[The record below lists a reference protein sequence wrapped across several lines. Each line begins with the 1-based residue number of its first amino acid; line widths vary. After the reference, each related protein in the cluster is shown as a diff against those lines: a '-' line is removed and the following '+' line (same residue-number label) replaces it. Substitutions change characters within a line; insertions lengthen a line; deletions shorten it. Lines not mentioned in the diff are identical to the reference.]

1 MRRTAAA
8 TVVNRDHIRCA
19 ACDMELVPMPVK
31 AKYLKSDFPT
41 KVLACPSCGQ
51 LYIPEELVFSKIAE
65 VEHTL
70 EEK

>member
-1 MRRTAAA
+1 MQ
-8 TVVNRDHIRCA
+8 
-19 ACDMELVPMPVK
+19 VK

-51 LYIPEELVFSKIAE
+51 LYIPEELVFTKIAE

>member
-1 MRRTAAA
+1 MRRTGGFPI
-8 TVVNRDHIRCA
+8 VNTDHVRCA
-19 ACDMELVPMPVK
+19 VCDRELEPMPVK

-51 LYIPEELVFSKIAE
+51 LYIPEDLVFTKIAE